1 MAHRILLVDDSPATR
16 TFVEATLE
24 EEDDLEIVEAKN
36 GFEALKL
43 LPRGEFDL
51 LITDINMPDINGL
64 ELVRYARTSPRY
76 QDAPVLVISTEGR
89 QKDVDKAMA
98 LGANEYI
105 VKPFTAETL
114 LGVVRKH
121 LGDSSQGE

>member
-1 MAHRILLVDDSPATR
+1 MAHRILLVDDSAATR

-24 EEDDLEIVEAKN
+24 EEGDLDIVEAQN

-43 LPRGEFDL
+43 LPRGDFDL

-64 ELVRYARTSPRY
+64 ELVRYARTSARY
-76 QDAPVLVISTEGR
+76 EKTPVLVISTEGR
-89 QKDVDKAMA
+89 QRDVDKAMA
-98 LGANEYI
+98 LGASEYI

-114 LGVVRKH
+114 LEVVRKH
-121 LGDSSQGE
+121 LATSADEG